1 MRSTL
6 NLDPVLQMQISNSFW
21 CICKLLMQNGLENVF
36 FTVCVVAFACV
47 GAMHLSIRIFA
58 NTLWMISLGVCGGLC
73 LLWWGPFLHCIPHG
87 ICKLCWEMEIVGVF
101 YVWWFSGCVPLKDF
115 HNNAHF

>member
-1 MRSTL
+1 
-6 NLDPVLQMQISNSFW
+6 
-21 CICKLLMQNGLENVF
+21 MQNGLENVF

-87 ICKLCWEMEIVGVF
+87 ICKLCWEIEIVGGF
-101 YVWWFSGCVPLKDF
+101 YVWWFSGFVPLKDF